1 VLGDQPPGGTKKKA
15 PPPVPNSS
23 NYNNNNKRVVNLR
36 CVTAKKIDFYK
47 EQLTILG
54 SELFVFF

>member
-23 NYNNNNKRVVNLR
+23 NYNNNKRVVNLR